1 MPTATF
7 TFDLSDSD
15 ERQEYLRFAHSLD
28 MASAL
33 YDIVNNTRKSM
44 FYQVESEIS
53 KNPDFTTFDAVD
65 LVMDR
70 IIEIINEHSIDIN
83 KLID

>member
-1 MPTATF
+1 
-7 TFDLSDSD
+7 
-15 ERQEYLRFAHSLD
+15 

-44 FYQVESEIS
+44 FYQVESEIL
-53 KNPDFTTFDAVD
+53 KNPDFTSFDAVD

>member
-7 TFDLSDSD
+7 TFDLSDPD

-53 KNPDFTTFDAVD
+53 KNADFTSFDAVD

-70 IIEIINEHSIDIN
+70 IIDIINEHSIDIN